1 MVIGVCVMAIEVVM
15 PQMGQSVAEGTVL
28 QWFKQEGERVKK
40 DEPLLSI
47 NTDKIDVEIPSPGAG
62 ILSRILVHDGE
73 TVPVGTNLA
82 TIDTAEPGQ
91 PVTAIPSSAPPMEA
105 VRISDKTRDW
115 YSPAVLEL
123 AKRQGL
129 ELSELEK
136 VSGTGRGGRVTRR
149 DILTYLEQRQT
160 VDASPAQEEVI
171 PFTPMRRAIA
181 EHMVRSKQTAPHA
194 TAIIEVDMTAI
205 AEFREREKDAFAK
218 RWGCTL
224 TFLPFIIQATASALK
239 AYPWLNAWVH
249 EDRIVLKREFNIG
262 IAVALAEGLIVPVL
276 KGVERLGV
284 AEIAQASDDL
294 ARRAREKRLTPIDV
308 QGGTFTVN
316 NLGVSG
322 ILLAT
327 PIIVQP
333 QTATLGIGAVTKRPI
348 VVGDDVT
355 IGSMAYFCLS
365 FDHRTI
371 DGAVAGP
378 FLEKL
383 KTILEAFTPP

>member
-40 DEPLLSI
+40 DEPLLTI

-91 PVTAIPSSAPPMEA
+91 PVTAIPSPAPPVEA
-105 VRISDKTRDW
+105 VRVSDKTRDW

-136 VSGTGRGGRVTRR
+136 VSGTGRGGRVTRQ

-160 VDASPAQEEVI
+160 VDASLAQEEVI

-205 AEFREREKDAFAK
+205 AEFREREKDAFAE

-224 TFLPFIIQATASALK
+224 TFLSFIIQATVSALK

-371 DGAVAGP
+371 DGAVAGQ
-378 FLEKL
+378 FLEKV
-383 KTILEAFTPP
+383 KTILEAFTSP

>member
-40 DEPLLSI
+40 DEPLLTI

-91 PVTAIPSSAPPMEA
+91 PVTAIPSPAPPVEA
-105 VRISDKTRDW
+105 VRVSDKTRDW

-205 AEFREREKDAFAK
+205 AEFREREKDAFAE

-224 TFLPFIIQATASALK
+224 TFLSFIIQATVSALK

-371 DGAVAGP
+371 DGAVAGQ
-378 FLEKL
+378 FLEKV
-383 KTILEAFTPP
+383 KTILEAFAPP

>member
-40 DEPLLSI
+40 DEPLLTI

-91 PVTAIPSSAPPMEA
+91 PVTAIPSPAPPVEA
-105 VRISDKTRDW
+105 VRVSDKTRDW

-205 AEFREREKDAFAK
+205 AEFREREKDAFAE

-224 TFLPFIIQATASALK
+224 TFLSFIIQATVSALK

-371 DGAVAGP
+371 DGAVAGQ
-378 FLEKL
+378 FLEKV
-383 KTILEAFTPP
+383 KTILEAFTSP

>member
-40 DEPLLSI
+40 DEPLLTI

-91 PVTAIPSSAPPMEA
+91 PVTAIPSPAPPVEA
-105 VRISDKTRDW
+105 VRVSDKTRDW

-136 VSGTGRGGRVTRR
+136 VSGTGRGGRVTRQ

-205 AEFREREKDAFAK
+205 AEFREREKDAFAE

-224 TFLPFIIQATASALK
+224 TFLSFIIQATVSALK

-371 DGAVAGP
+371 DGAVAGQ
-378 FLEKL
+378 FLEKV
-383 KTILEAFTPP
+383 KTILEAFTSP

>member
-40 DEPLLSI
+40 DEPLLTI

-91 PVTAIPSSAPPMEA
+91 PVTAIPSPAPPVEA
-105 VRISDKTRDW
+105 VRVSDKTRDW

-205 AEFREREKDAFAK
+205 AEFREREKDAFAE

-224 TFLPFIIQATASALK
+224 TFLPFIIQATVSALK

-371 DGAVAGP
+371 DGAVAGQ
-378 FLEKL
+378 FLEKV
-383 KTILEAFTPP
+383 KTILEAFTSP